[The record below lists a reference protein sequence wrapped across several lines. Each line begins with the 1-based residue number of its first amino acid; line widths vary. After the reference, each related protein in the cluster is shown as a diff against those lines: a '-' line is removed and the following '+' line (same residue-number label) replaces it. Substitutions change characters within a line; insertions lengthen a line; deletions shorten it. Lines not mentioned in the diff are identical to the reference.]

1 MNFKSIVK
9 KTRVYQRY
17 RIKKTHSGFNSSSRI
32 VYQKN
37 SKVKQLSEMMMN
49 IKIEIDPNDTL
60 QSWVDTNLYVYN
72 SCKLLENMAP
82 DYSIVLNNSIVM
94 LIEENKGT
102 GEIDIQNREL
112 LLAVKQYIYRVINEL
127 KKYDTKE
134 SRVSIKN
141 FESMLDSEARDI
153 SDAIQRI
160 LFWSTLFWQC
170 DHKLVG
176 LGRLDKLL
184 ERFAPQDENDSDC
197 NELICS
203 MLKHLNKYYE
213 YKSAQLLGDIGQIII
228 VGGLDD
234 ENSYY
239 ENSLTHIFINACRT
253 VQLPDPKVLLRV
265 SSKIPD
271 KLLMEGLHCI
281 ESGCG
286 SPLLSNDDVIV
297 PALIELGY
305 DKAEAFNYITSACW
319 EPASYGN
326 SISQNNIQTINY
338 ALPFARILAKP
349 ELIYAKSMEDIIKL
363 YQEELANEIERVLKA
378 VENVTWERDPLFT
391 FFSTSCKDKEKDIS
405 EGGSKYNDYGICTV
419 GLPNVIDSFFIYSK
433 VVFEE
438 KKYSAEQIYNIWN
451 LTENKDQKEF
461 LINDLNKTSSK
472 YFGSDD
478 ADVKKVVEEILEFTK
493 KKIGNFENHLHGRI
507 KIGIS
512 SPAYVV
518 AGERT
523 PATFDGRK
531 DFSALSVHISA
542 NFAVPLTEIINFAA
556 SIKYDSYMTNGN
568 VIDYNLP
575 PTMIK
580 KNLNKV
586 FSVIKT
592 GILLGFYQMQLNVID
607 SNTLI
612 LAKENPESYRNLI
625 VRVWGFSAYFVD
637 LPEDYQNVLIKR
649 VQLSEASC

>member
-1 MNFKSIVK
+1 MNFKILVK
-9 KTRVYQRY
+9 KSSIYQRY
-17 RIKKTHSGFNSSSRI
+17 RTKKTHSGFNSNSRV
-32 VYQKN
+32 VYQKKN
-37 SKVKQLSEMMMN
+37 KVIQLSEMLSR
-49 IKIEIDPNDTL
+49 IKIEIDPSDNL
-60 QSWVDTNLYVYN
+60 QSWIDTDLYVYN
-72 SCKLLENMAP
+72 GCKLLENMAP
-82 DYSIVLNNSIVM
+82 DYSIVLNNSIEM
-94 LIEENKGT
+94 LIEDNKGA
-102 GEIDIQNREL
+102 GDIEIQNREL
-112 LLAVKQYIYRVINEL
+112 LLAVKKYIYRVINEL

-134 SRVSIKN
+134 SRVSIDN
-141 FESMLDSEARDI
+141 FESMLNSEAHDI
-153 SDAIQRI
+153 NDAIQRI

-176 LGRLDKLL
+176 LGRLDKIL
-184 ERFAPQDENDSDC
+184 ERFAPKNADDSDC

-203 MLKHLNKYYE
+203 MLRHLNKYYE

-239 ENSLTHIFINACRT
+239 ENTLTHIFINACKA

-265 SSKIPD
+265 SSKMPD

-305 DKAEAFNYITSACW
+305 DKVDAFNYITSACW

-338 ALPFARILAKP
+338 AFPFARILAKS
-349 ELIYAKSMEDIIKL
+349 ELVNAKNIEDIIEL
-363 YQEELANEIERVLKA
+363 YQGELATEIERVLNSVK
-378 VENVTWERDPLFT
+378 NVVWERDPLFT
-391 FFSTSCKDKEKDIS
+391 FFSTSCKEKEKDIS

-419 GLPNVIDSFFIYSK
+419 GLPNVVDSIFIYDDL
-433 VVFEE
+433 VFKK

-451 LTENKDQKEF
+451 LAENADQKGT
-461 LINDLNKTSSK
+461 LIDDLNKISSK
-472 YFGSDD
+472 FFGSDD
-478 ADVKKVVEEILEFTK
+478 TYVKKVVDEILEFTK
-493 KKIGNFENHLHGRI
+493 KTIGNFENHLRGRI

-531 DFSALSVHISA
+531 DSSALSVHISA
-542 NFAVPLTEIINFAA
+542 NYAVPLTEIINFAS
-556 SIKYDSYMTNGN
+556 SIRYDSYMTNGN

-575 PTMIK
+575 PMMIK
-580 KNLNKV
+580 KNFNKV

-592 GILLGFYQMQLNVID
+592 GIRLGFYQMQLNVID
-607 SNTLI
+607 SHTLI
-612 LAKENPESYRNLI
+612 LAKENPENYRNLI

>member
-1 MNFKSIVK
+1 MSFKSVVK
-9 KTRVYQRY
+9 KSRFYQRY
-17 RIKKTHSGFNSSSRI
+17 RIKKTHSDYKSSSRI
-32 VYQKN
+32 VYQKK

-49 IKIEIDPNDTL
+49 IKIEVNPNDTL
-60 QSWVDTNLYVYN
+60 QSWIDTNLYVYN
-72 SCKLLENMAP
+72 TNKLLENMAP
-82 DYSIVLNNSIVM
+82 NYSSILNNSIEM
-94 LIEENKGT
+94 LIKQNKGV
-102 GEIDIQNREL
+102 GEIEVQNREL
-112 LLAVKQYIYRVINEL
+112 LLAVKEYICRVISEL

-134 SRVSIKN
+134 SRLSLKN
-141 FESMLDSEARDI
+141 FESMLNSEALDI

-170 DHKLVG
+170 DHKLIG
-176 LGRLDKLL
+176 LGRLDKIL
-184 ERFAPQDENDSDC
+184 EKFAPQDEKDPFCND
-197 NELICS
+197 LICS
-203 MLKHLNKYYE
+203 MFKHLNKYYE
-213 YKSAQLLGDIGQIII
+213 YKSAQLLGDIGQIIV

-239 ENSLTHIFINACRT
+239 ENTLTHIFINACKS

-265 SSKIPD
+265 SSKMPD

-305 DKAEAFNYITSACW
+305 DKVDAFNYITSACW

-338 ALPFARILAKP
+338 AFPFARILAKP
-349 ELIYAKSMEDIIKL
+349 ELVNAKNIEDIIEL
-363 YQEELANEIERVLKA
+363 YQGELTTEIERVLKS
-378 VENVTWERDPLFT
+378 VKNVVWERDPLFT
-391 FFSTSCKDKEKDIS
+391 FFSTSCKEKDKDIS

-419 GLPNVIDSFFIYSK
+419 GLPNVVDSILIYNEL
-433 VVFEE
+433 VFKE

-451 LTENKDQKEF
+451 LAENADQKET
-461 LINDLNKTSSK
+461 LIDDLNKVSSK

-478 ADVKKVVEEILEFTK
+478 AYVKKVVDEILEFTK
-493 KKIGNFENHLHGRI
+493 QKIGDFENHLHGKI

-531 DFSALSVHISA
+531 DSSALSVHISA
-542 NFAVPLTEIINFAA
+542 NYAAPLTEIINFAA
-556 SIKYDSYMTNGN
+556 SIKYDHYMTNGN

-575 PTMIK
+575 PTIIK

-586 FSVIKT
+586 FSVIKS
-592 GILLGFYQMQLNVID
+592 GISLGFYQMQLNVID

-612 LAKENPESYRNLI
+612 LAKENPERYRNLI

-637 LPEDYQNVLIKR
+637 LPEDYQDVLIKR
-649 VQLSEASC
+649 VQLSEASF